1 MNGKEARALRKAKD
15 RMEPTFKA
23 VNAFLDEKRSM
34 RMRAFHNLLKRIS
47 DLESCHG
54 DSSKNSDRID
64 VLAELSFFLFQGLKE
79 DGDFMWEVFQVL
91 YSRIGDDKADELGRD
106 WCLKATPT
114 ETVEGAAER
123 RQYLKENPDEQEY

>member
-1 MNGKEARALRKAKD
+1 MNGKRARALRKVKD

-23 VNAFLDEKRSM
+23 VRAFLDDKRSM

-64 VLAELSFFLFQGLKE
+64 ILAELSFFLFQGLKE

-91 YSRIGDDKADELGRD
+91 YSRIGDEADELGRD
-106 WCLKATPT
+106 WCLEATPT